1 MHTTIPTCIVC
12 PQCSSGFTQ
21 PTQQDRNTYVQCAQG
36 HRYPVR
42 SGVIDLLGAPR
53 PQSIAAW
60 SNEWRITAWAYERLW
75 RPRSLSI
82 LSGQPFPYSRELPAV
97 AAAIPSDARVILDL
111 ACSNGLYARTA
122 AQQNP
127 QATVIGIDRSLPM
140 LIDAQRRAV
149 AANVQITYVRAD
161 ARSLPIATASIDC
174 TLIGG
179 SLNEMEE
186 LPRIWDELSRIS
198 TSRASLVSMHLLRRG
213 SVSPRLLGF
222 GGITLFGADDVPTS
236 LHTTGW
242 VVTTRQQTGIVQILS
257 AQRHP

>member
-12 PQCSSGFTQ
+12 PTCGAAIDWAPGNPAHAVVCTNAHTF
-21 PTQQDRNTYVQCAQG
+21 
-36 HRYPVR
+36 PVHG
-42 SGVIDLLGAPR
+42 GVIDLLGAPR

-97 AAAIPSDARVILDL
+97 AAAIPSDARIILDL

-122 AQQNP
+122 AQQHP

-140 LIDAQRRAV
+140 LIDAQRRATV
-149 AANVQITYVRAD
+149 AQLAITYVRAD
-161 ARSLPIATASIDC
+161 ARALPLATASVDC

-179 SLNEMEE
+179 SLNEMED
-186 LPRIWDELSRIS
+186 LPRIWAEVARIS
-198 TSRASLVSMHLLRRG
+198 TPAATFYSMHLLRT
-213 SVSPRLLGF
+213 SAHSPRLLGL
-222 GGITLFGADDVPTS
+222 GGITLFGTDDIPTA
-236 LHTTGW
+236 LTHAGW
-242 VVTTRQQTGIVQILS
+242 ALIDRQQTGIVQTIRALRRS
-257 AQRHP
+257 